1 MFTSET
7 LAMPYRRLRALLPT
21 IVFCLCLT
29 SIPVRL
35 VAEVPFEL
43 RDGDRVVFIGDR
55 LFEGEQQAGWIELM
69 LTTQFP
75 DRSITFRNLGW
86 NGDTP
91 AGESRASLSLIQA
104 GREPP
109 DEGWRQLIRQIEET
123 KPTVALLGYGMAS
136 SFAGEAGLP
145 GFKDQMNRLLDTL
158 ERVSPGVR
166 VILLAPITHEALG
179 APWPD
184 PSAHNREIGAYSRV
198 LADIASA
205 RKLRFVPL
213 QELTR
218 SRTGSQTLTFNGIHP
233 TDTGYHALAG
243 ILEESLFGGS
253 ARGAW
258 RENSPVMKSLRETIV
273 RKNDWFF
280 YESRPANYAYIFGF
294 RKREQGRN
302 AAEILQFP
310 ALIAAEEARIA
321 KLRAPGAVPTPDF
334 VGKTETPE
342 VVKPPLPFP
351 DFVVGENLEITLWAE
366 SPMLHKPVQMNF
378 DEKGRLWIATSELY
392 PQIQPGQDAND
403 KIIILEDSTGA
414 GRADKST
421 VFADG
426 LLIPTGIEVGDGGAY
441 VAQSTDLIHFRDTD
455 GDGRADERQSV
466 LTGFGT
472 EDTHH
477 NLHTLRWG
485 VDGRLYMNQSVYTR
499 TNVETPTGVVR
510 LKAGGMFRFDPRNH
524 RMEIAYRGWVNPWG
538 HAFDN
543 YGDSFVTD
551 GAGYQGISWAFPR
564 ATYRT
569 LAPARREAKSISLG
583 QYPKFCGA
591 EVIRSPLF
599 PTDWQGDIVTADF
612 RAHRLVRF
620 KYSESGAGFVTQE
633 MPDFVR
639 ATADSFRPIDL
650 RMGPD
655 GALYVADWSNPIIQH
670 GEVDFRD
677 PRRDKTHGRIWRI
690 APKGSKAFP
699 RRDLGRLSVPELLNL
714 LTSTSGYEQLQA
726 TRLLKDRGAEAVL
739 PALDRW
745 AARQQTDIDRLHA
758 LRIYQVFDRVPPALI
773 KTLTNSAD
781 SRVRGAAVR
790 ALPADM
796 GIDILAERV
805 SDENPRVRLEAV
817 VALGARGTARAAEL
831 VLSALDRPMDP
842 FLDYAVWQSINEL
855 TQPWLEAVKSGA
867 WQIKGHEAQLEFALK
882 AIEPADASQVLG
894 SLIARGVVPF
904 DGSGN
909 WFELIGSAGGQ
920 SEIDALYSR
929 IAKANLPEPV
939 MLRAL
944 EALLAAARLRSVSPS
959 VSADSAIAMV
969 GSPSAKIRVAVI
981 RLLGAW
987 KSGPSIP
994 TLRSS
999 AAKNDATEREAAINA
1014 LREIGNDEASA
1025 ALRTLA
1031 EASSPLE
1038 VRRDAVVA
1046 LATQDFKAVSKQIVS
1061 VLAETRDAAQS
1072 DALWRSLLAI
1082 KGLGKALPGL
1092 LATAPLPVDV
1102 AKAGLRPAREGG
1114 RYQELADL
1122 LAKTA
1127 GLTASSEPLTTE
1139 RFQEL
1144 AREAAAKGDP
1154 HRGERLYRRPDL
1166 ACISC
1171 HAIGGAGGHLG
1182 PDLTSIGASAPPDYL
1197 VESLLAPGAKVKEG
1211 YHAVSIATKDG
1222 QEQMGMVVRETG
1234 TEVLLR
1240 NAANVDVS
1248 IPVSQIVRRT
1258 NIGSLMPAGLIDT
1271 LLPEER
1277 LDLYAFLASLG
1288 KPGDFDAGKGGVAR
1302 IWRAYLVSSAN
1313 EHLGIQRVV
1322 SADTTLNDWVRIE
1335 SFVNGTLPVY
1345 ELEAAFP
1352 TRANNRGFFIMT
1364 QFDAPQGG
1372 KVSFTLSG
1380 ESAACWLNGKRVKLG
1395 RQFSVDAKPGINSL
1409 VLEINPLNLPAIRL
1423 SSDTAN
1429 FVLQ

>member
-1 MFTSET
+1 M
-7 LAMPYRRLRALLPT
+7 LIHRLRAPLSFLVLFLGL
-21 IVFCLCLT
+21 I
-29 SIPVRL
+29 SIPGRL
-35 VAEVPFEL
+35 AAEAPFEL
-43 RDGDRVVFIGDR
+43 REGDRVVFIGDR
-55 LFEGEQQAGWIELM
+55 LIEGEQEAGWIELM

-75 DRSITFRNLGW
+75 DRSVTFRNLGW

-109 DEGWRQLIRQIEET
+109 DEGWRQLVRQIEET
-123 KPTVALLGYGMAS
+123 KPTVALIGYGMAS

-145 GFKDQMNRLLDTL
+145 AFKEQMNRLLDEL

-166 VILLAPITHEALG
+166 VVLLAPVSHEALG
-179 APWPD
+179 TPWPD
-184 PSAHNREIGAYSRV
+184 PAAHNREIDAYSHV
-198 LADIASA
+198 LADVATT

-218 SRTGSQTLTFNGIHP
+218 NRAGSKPLTFNGIHP

-243 ILEESLFGGS
+243 ILEESLFGNS
-253 ARGAW
+253 ARGSW
-258 RENSPVMKSLRETIV
+258 REGSPVMKSLRDTIV

-280 YESRPANYAYIFGF
+280 YESRPANYVYIFGF

-302 AAEILQFP
+302 AAEITKFP
-310 ALIAAEEARIA
+310 ALIEAEEARIA
-321 KLRAPGAVPTPDF
+321 QLRRPGAVSTPDP
-334 VGKTETPE
+334 VGKPAQPE
-342 VVKPPLPFP
+342 PAQPLLPFP
-351 DFVVGENLEITLWAE
+351 DFVVAGDLEITLWAE

-403 KIIILEDSTGA
+403 KIIVLEDSKGA

-426 LLIPTGIEVGDGGAY
+426 LLIPTGVEVGDGGAY

-455 GDGRADERQSV
+455 GDGRADERQTV
-466 LTGFGT
+466 LSGFGT

-485 VDGRLYMNQSVYTR
+485 MDGRLYMNQSVYTR
-499 TNVETPTGVVR
+499 TNAETPTGVVR

-524 RMEIAYRGWVNPWG
+524 RMEVVYRGWINPWG

-551 GAGYQGISWAFPR
+551 GAGYQGVSWAFPR
-564 ATYRT
+564 ATFRT
-569 LAPARREAKSISLG
+569 LAPTRREAVSISLG

-599 PTDWQGDIVTADF
+599 PGDWQGDIVTADF

-620 KYSESGAGFVTQE
+620 RYSESGAGFVTQE

-650 RMGPD
+650 RIGPD

-677 PRRDKTHGRIWRI
+677 PRRDKSNGRIWRI
-690 APKGSKAFP
+690 APKGSRALAM
-699 RRDLGRLSVPELLNL
+699 RDLGRLSVPELLDL
-714 LTSTSGYEQLQA
+714 LTSASGYDQHQA

-745 AARQQTDIDRLHA
+745 TAAQQTDISRLHA

-773 KTLTNSAD
+773 KALTESAD

-790 ALPADM
+790 ALPADL
-796 GIDILAERV
+796 GIDILAKRV
-805 SDENPRVRLEAV
+805 ADEHPRVRLEAV
-817 VALGARGTARAAEL
+817 IALGSRGTAQAAQL
-831 VLSALDRPMDP
+831 VLSALDMPMDP

-909 WFELIGSAGGQ
+909 WFELIGAAGGQ
-920 SEIDALYSR
+920 PEIDALYSR
-929 IAKANLPEPV
+929 IATATLPEAV
-939 MLRAL
+939 TLRAMD
-944 EALLAAARLRSVSPS
+944 ALLAAARLRSVTPS
-959 VSADSAIAMV
+959 IAADSAMAMTRSSS
-969 GSPSAKIRVAVI
+969 GKIRVAAI

-987 KSGPSIP
+987 KAGTSIA
-994 TLRSS
+994 TLRDS
-999 AAKNDATEREAAINA
+999 AAKGGNEEREAAITA
-1014 LREIGNDEASA
+1014 LREIGNEDATA
-1025 ALRTLA
+1025 ALRALA
-1031 EASSPLE
+1031 GSESSLT

-1046 LATQDFKAVSKQIVS
+1046 LATLDFKSVSQQVVGI
-1061 VLAETRDAAQS
+1061 LTETQDAAQS
-1072 DALWRSLLAI
+1072 EALWRSLLAI
-1082 KGLGKALPGL
+1082 KGVGKALPAL
-1092 LATAPLPVDV
+1092 LASATLPKDV

-1127 GLTASSEPLTTE
+1127 GLSASSEPLTTE

-1144 AREAAAKGDP
+1144 AKEAAAKGDP

-1197 VESLLAPGAKVKEG
+1197 VESLLAPTAKVKEG
-1211 YHAVSIATKDG
+1211 YHAISIATKDG

-1258 NIGSLMPAGLIDT
+1258 NIGSLMPSGLIDT

-1277 LDLYAFLASLG
+1277 LDLYSFLASLG

-1372 KVSFTLSG
+1372 SVSFTLSG

-1395 RQFSVDAKPGINSL
+1395 RQFSVDAKPGVNSL
-1409 VLEINPLNLPAIRL
+1409 VLE
-1423 SSDTAN
+1423 
-1429 FVLQ
+1429 